1 MADDFDSW
9 DDDPFGGDLDFD
21 DDFDKPK
28 AGFIRSFATGFLSGV
43 VGKTIGDTDARVNTL
58 KMALPNTW
66 LGAFSNVAELNR
78 RRKEV
83 MEEVKGDS
91 YQTVQD
97 LQYLAKRAA
106 GKLGKGGPNKISD
119 QLMKFS
125 DHDFSDWEKVDYEG
139 DSDSAPRMEGVNDDE
154 IKMVMEAGEANSLLE
169 RSTMETI
176 ADRTMDMMSEV
187 GGRTIG
193 GINTLNRS
201 LVRNNQLMEQLL
213 DHQRRVKARSDAMQL
228 NVMTRMY
235 LTNAKYYKFQEAA
248 QHRVINEL
256 KSIRKFSEMSDY
268 EKTSHSQAIR
278 KEIRSQF
285 FSTVKSKFGGIS
297 EFINDKFGKDARRD
311 GIQGV
316 GDVVGSLRMASEM
329 TEGMSLN
336 LGDIA
341 GNAAAGLFISNLP
354 RLLKSGKA
362 REYVAKF
369 KKNYPKQAKWAEDA
383 YKRMEDLGNVAT
395 YTTGNA
401 EGLVNAMQR
410 HYSGGFDTTGHEDY
424 DEYLASLGPTDK
436 PISKLE
442 WNVMNGLKKGANKGL
457 GMLYE
462 NSWSSSGNR
471 YSLTNRTLADSYE
484 QTQWS
489 RRSDR
494 TLNEIIP
501 QWLSQIH
508 LSLEKTRT
516 GDDKLKP
523 ASYDYVKAKFITHEQ
538 KVNSAVNQVF
548 NRNNFQSAAT
558 ASNNVTDTIDQLG
571 MGTLS
576 PEAKRTLSMQLIQ
589 GADKEEAFTP
599 WNYLKLD
606 EHAGVSP
613 KIAREIARAM
623 KAAFDITDKHIADFE
638 TGSDVDRIKKAAYL
652 PTEKARKN
660 VVGIADAVKSLG
672 NVVPDITNQLD
683 ILKGTGSYDA
693 LKESGVITTDEFG
706 RDDVNMEMMWD
717 VMGKFIA
724 DPNRRTREQIP
735 DRAPL
740 PTRSGG
746 FGGFPYTVPT
756 FGNRTP
762 VIPDEAAPEGIK
774 VQGMDK
780 LTESLASMGDLKN
793 AFANMGPSNPM
804 SQLLDLTPVT
814 AGMDSLN
821 EQVKRLVEMGG
832 ERNDLLTRILNSQP
846 TGGVPK
852 TSEEVRD
859 ENAGKR
865 SIIDRLKAT
874 NLKDMFNKGVGK
886 LLDNQPLVLGG
897 LLGGLA
903 TYALHD
909 PKAAA
914 LLGGGAAVA
923 LAYSKYHAMA
933 KARDPLDSED
943 LYEEGSDT
951 PILEAHKLANQ
962 DYYDATKG
970 FLITSWKQISGSVRD
985 GVTKTIIGARRL
997 SAKLFTKENK
1007 EVLLSG
1013 LSKIRSLAIKAFK
1026 WVDPFGRAV
1035 GLKNKIVNRFH
1046 QMDVYKEGDSSP
1058 VLVGKRF
1065 AAGAY
1070 WKRGEDG
1077 TAVQLTGWHEIEGPV
1092 YDKDGEVIIT
1102 QEEYDRGLKTSMGV
1116 SINKL
1121 GDASKKLG
1129 VFGLDLFNKA
1139 RAKAM
1144 PGLIKAKDATV
1155 KALKADYSPIV
1166 NSVDRIYHLLLKHWG
1181 YAELELPPVTSV
1193 VPPSG
1198 DMVEVPESGVKPP
1211 KLKIKLK
1218 QSAYK
1223 KYEENKVVHDRL
1235 EIPQASQQP
1244 LVSPEEVE
1252 RRETEDTRP
1261 KDKFLGSVEEGIKA
1275 RVREQLGEQPEENN
1289 RLNSRADKLEKA
1301 EKKKDSD
1308 AKDAL
1313 ISMSKGMGFFGK
1325 KGEKEKKE
1333 RTGIFGLL
1341 KDGLGAIAGGIAGL
1355 SSFFMGSWWNSFKTL
1370 GSFASIGIKTL
1381 PFIATGIGAIAKGLF
1396 TLIRTRSVTSAGADA
1411 FDQLR
1416 GKKRT
1421 KEERAA
1427 REAGRKTPGGRVGKG
1442 AWKLGAGMAVGLG
1455 VDALVSSGMIDE
1467 GGALES
1473 LGDTVATATNVV
1485 GAYQVATGVAAAAG
1499 VDIGVGALAAG
1510 AGTALSA
1517 GWGMAAPLLFNPV
1530 TLGVLAV
1537 GAIGY
1542 GIYRYV
1548 KRGSGKQ
1555 YELRMTQ
1562 YGVSDPDSDLAK
1574 KIVQIEEKL
1583 KDFVVIG
1590 NGRASLS
1597 KDAPLQEVLNAFITD
1612 PKDKQQAGSVFSW
1625 FNGRFKPVFMTYMAC
1640 LDVVKMKSLKE
1651 YDDAVSQDVYKVAKQ
1666 VHQTLG
1672 SVMPFPYS
1680 ISAKID
1686 PETPILG
1693 EKATVVRC
1701 NNLLEELKKYIDR
1714 KTDGVAENAPVAM
1727 PVGVDALKKEQSA
1740 LQAQVDAPRGF
1751 FDSNEKLQTVIKAQT
1766 RLNEVNSQL
1775 AQLNSNYKV
1784 GVVASQVFI
1793 KDLLPDDRPVDMLT
1807 GIRLACYGNDLD
1819 MTWRVDAVLRL
1830 ERYCESLM
1838 TIGEGGAKFNGQ
1850 VGDVFGLFKEAFR
1863 LDAGDADNWC
1873 KWFKDRFMPVLINYF
1888 NLVQNYRRGN
1898 PGVVWRTLSVTARY
1912 EIARGLVETKVE
1924 INKSTLV
1931 PIWVVRAAPFKDSV
1945 SPGKP
1950 DRVDRM
1956 LAVLGEASTTAKL
1969 KDPEKE
1975 AGKTNTQAWAT
1986 TISPHKTGGDFT
1998 TKRANVDDVSKA
2010 KTSRDVALGG
2020 QFGTS
2025 TGRGSGTGNT
2035 FGLGGTYQT
2044 PGNSY
2049 GYAPL
2054 TGDSDT
2060 SHLDLSGVQ
2069 QADGK
2074 DNGVKVPK
2082 SLAEQLIIREMLKQ
2096 GFTDPRAIAEMLA
2109 LTNYETGGYSRT
2121 VENMNY
2127 STPENLVKT
2136 FREVTSLP
2144 QARALIAAG
2153 PVAIANTVYGGGKGQ
2168 SIGNVAP
2175 GDGWKYRGRG
2185 LVQLTGRSMYAR
2197 IGQQLG
2203 IDLVNN
2209 PELASND
2216 PNVMAAIAVNFYKN
2230 SKLLQSITQDGN
2242 FGRAATGLNGGN
2254 ELPGMPKRFQLY
2266 TDYLKQLQSG
2276 QLKADDAAAQ
2286 GTNAAPSQ
2294 GAGGMY
2300 GAPAGPTIGGGTT
2313 PPIGVAPGGGS
2324 RNAAGAASGGGGG
2337 SYGTPP
2343 SLMAPGGG
2351 GGDYSGNYGN
2361 EAPSEPGSL
2370 VGGGAG
2376 INSSGL
2382 RLKSGEAI
2390 AGGNAHPGIIRL
2402 AQLIQSKCPNFR
2414 YFSALNDAFHKNKKP
2429 NSKHAQGLA
2438 LDFTLTNGAAG
2449 ARVGMAVVMGILRSA
2464 NMAPSEFLLID
2475 EYAKASAGATG
2486 GHVHVGFKTKEAADK
2501 FAQASGAEQPAGQD
2515 TTAGGTVT
2523 EKDQQYDPGQMPS
2536 APPDTTTVPTPAM
2549 KSNAPAEGGGAQV
2562 APGAGGGAI
2571 PGPYTSLPLPGQP
2584 GGPTANPQ
2592 GPVAGPSAVPQPSA
2606 QLAPEPYKPVPR
2618 VQVPEAEK
2626 PADPGGLMAKL
2637 TTTTEEGVS
2646 KQSDTN
2652 QLLAG
2657 IHALLEKMAKNSEPA
2672 PNSVNI

>member
-66 LGAFSNVAELNR
+66 LGAFSNVADLNR

-97 LQYLAKRAA
+97 LQYLAKRA
-106 GKLGKGGPNKISD
+106 GSKLGKGGPNKISD

-139 DSDSAPRMEGVNDDE
+139 GGDKTPQMEGVNEDE
-154 IKMVMEAGEANSLLE
+154 IRMVMEAGEANSLLE

-201 LVRNNQLMEQLL
+201 LARNNQLMEQLL

-256 KSIRKFSEMSDY
+256 KSISEFSRMSDY

-285 FSTVKSKFGGIS
+285 FSTVKSKFGGIG
-297 EFINDKFGKDARRD
+297 EFINDKFGKDAR
-311 GIQGV
+311 GSSIQGV
-316 GDVVGSLRMASEM
+316 GEVVSSLRMASEM
-329 TEGMSLN
+329 TEGMNLN

-354 RLLKSGKA
+354 RLMKSGKA
-362 REYVAKF
+362 REYLAKF
-369 KKNYPKQAKWAEDA
+369 KKNYPKFAKWAEDA

-395 YTTGNA
+395 YATGNA
-401 EGLVNAMQR
+401 PGLVNAMQR
-410 HYSGGFDTTGHEDY
+410 HYSGGMDVNAHEDY
-424 DEYLASLGPTDK
+424 DEYLDSLGPNEK
-436 PISKLE
+436 PIPKME
-442 WNVMNGLKKGANKGL
+442 WQVLHGLKKAANKGL
-457 GMLYE
+457 GTLYE
-462 NSWSSSGNR
+462 NSWSNSGSR
-471 YSLTNRTLADSYE
+471 YSLTNRTLADSFE

-508 LSLEKTRT
+508 LSLEKVRT

-523 ASYDYVKAKFITHEQ
+523 ASYDYVKAKFISHDQ
-538 KVNSAVNQVF
+538 KVNNAVTQVL
-548 NRNNFQSAAT
+548 NRNNFSAAAT
-558 ASNNVTDTIDQLG
+558 ASNNVTDTIDQMG
-571 MGTLS
+571 MGSLS
-576 PEAKRTLSMQLIQ
+576 PEAKRALSMQLIQ

-599 WNYLKLD
+599 WNFMKLD
-606 EHAGVSP
+606 QHAGVSP
-613 KIAREIARAM
+613 KIAAEIRRAM
-623 KAAFDITDKHIADFE
+623 KAAFDITDNHINEFE
-638 TGSDVDRIKKAAYL
+638 QGSDADRIKKATYL

-660 VVGIADAVKSLG
+660 VVGVADAVKSLG
-672 NVVPDITNQLD
+672 GVVPDITNQLD

-693 LKESGVITTDEFG
+693 LKEAGLVTTDEYG
-706 RDDVNMEMMWD
+706 RDDINMEMLWD
-717 VMGKFIA
+717 HLAKFIA
-724 DPNRRTREQIP
+724 DPSRKTREPIP

-740 PTRSGG
+740 PTRSGS
-746 FGGFPYTVPT
+746 FGGMPYNVPQ
-756 FGNRTP
+756 FGGRTS
-762 VIPDEAAPEGIK
+762 VIPDQEHADGIK

-793 AFANMGPSNPM
+793 SIASFGPGHPLG
-804 SQLLDLTPVT
+804 QLLDLTPLN
-814 AGMDSLN
+814 AGMDTLN

-832 ERNDLLTRILNSQP
+832 ERNDLLTRILNNQP
-846 TGGVPK
+846 GGK
-852 TSEEVRD
+852 GGGGISGSSETERD
-859 ENAGKR
+859 VAAGKR
-865 SIIDRLKAT
+865 SIIDRLKST
-874 NLKDMFNKGVGK
+874 NLKGMFNKGVDK

-903 TYALHD
+903 TYAFHD

-923 LAYSKYHAMA
+923 LAYSKFHSMT
-933 KARDPLDSED
+933 KAREALDTED
-943 LYEEGSDT
+943 LYEEGSDV
-951 PILEAHKLANQ
+951 PILEANKLANRN
-962 DYYDATKG
+962 YYDATKG
-970 FLITSWKQISGSVRD
+970 FLITSWKQISGSVKD
-985 GVTKTIIGARRL
+985 MSTDTIIGARRL
-997 SAKLFTKENK
+997 AAKLFTKENK

-1013 LSKIRSLAIKAFK
+1013 LNKIRDFAIKAFK
-1026 WVDPFGRAV
+1026 WVDPFGRAA
-1035 GLKNKIVNRFH
+1035 GLKDRIVNRFH
-1046 QMDVYKEGDSSP
+1046 QMDVYREGESSP

-1065 AAGAY
+1065 GKGEY
-1070 WKRGEDG
+1070 WKRGEG
-1077 TAVQLTGWHEIEGPV
+1077 GEAVELTGWHEIDGPV
-1092 YDKDGEVIIT
+1092 FDKDGEIIVT
-1102 QEEYDRGLKTSMGV
+1102 QEDYDRGLKTSMGM

-1121 GDASKKLG
+1121 GDAGKK
-1129 VFGLDLFNKA
+1129 FGALTLDLFNKA
-1139 RAKAM
+1139 KAKAI
-1144 PGLIKAKDATV
+1144 PGMVKAKDATM

-1166 NSVDRIYHLLLKHWG
+1166 NAVDRIYHLLMRHWN
-1181 YAELELPPVTSV
+1181 YAEEM
-1193 VPPSG
+1193 PSSPYT
-1198 DMVEVPESGVKPP
+1198 PESEEHVNMPITDVKPP
-1211 KLKIKLK
+1211 KLKVKLK
-1218 QSAYK
+1218 SSAYK
-1223 KYEENKVVHDRL
+1223 TS
-1235 EIPQASQQP
+1235 AAQQG
-1244 LVSPEEVE
+1244 LVSPEELE
-1252 RRETEDTRP
+1252 RREAEDGTP
-1261 KDKFLGSVEEGIKA
+1261 KVGGFMGDLKEGINQ
-1275 RVREQLGEQPEENN
+1275 RLREHLGEQPNENN

-1301 EKKKDSD
+1301 KEKKSED
-1308 AKDAL
+1308 AQDAL
-1313 ISMSKGMGFFGK
+1313 IKMSQGMGFFGGGDK
-1325 KGEKEKKE
+1325 KSKEKGQ
-1333 RTGIFGLL
+1333 GIFGLL
-1341 KDGLGAIAGGIAGL
+1341 KDGLGAIAGGIFGL
-1355 SSFFMGSWWNSFKTL
+1355 TKFFTGSWLNSFKML
-1370 GSFASIGIKTL
+1370 GSFAKVGMKTL
-1381 PFIATGIGAIAKGLF
+1381 PFIATGIGAIAKGMISF
-1396 TLIRTRSVTSAGADA
+1396 MRHGSVTGAGTDA
-1411 FDQLR
+1411 LDHMR

-1421 KEERAA
+1421 KGERAKQL
-1427 REAGRKTPGGRVGKG
+1427 AGRKAPKGRMLKGGL
-1442 AWKLGAGMAVGLG
+1442 KLGAGMAVGMG
-1455 VDALVSSGMIDE
+1455 VDALVDTGFIDE
-1467 GGALES
+1467 GGALEKV
-1473 LGDTVATATNVV
+1473 GDTVETAANVV
-1485 GAYQVATGVAAAAG
+1485 GAYQLAAG
-1499 VDIGVGALAAG
+1499 AASMVGIDIGVGAMTAAAAPLLAG
-1510 AGTALSA
+1510 A
-1517 GWGMAAPLLFNPV
+1517 WGAIAPLLFNPYV
-1530 TLGVLAV
+1530 LGALAV
-1537 GAIGY
+1537 GAVGY

-1548 KRGSGKQ
+1548 TRGSGKQ
-1555 YELRMTQ
+1555 FELRMTQ
-1562 YGVSDPDSDLAK
+1562 YGVSDSDSDLAE
-1574 KIVQIEEKL
+1574 KILQIEDKL

-1597 KDAPLQEVLNAFITD
+1597 KDAPLQEILQSFITD
-1612 PKDKQQAGSVFSW
+1612 RNSKQQLGSVFSW
-1625 FNGRFKPVFMTYMAC
+1625 FNGRFKPVYLTYMAC
-1640 LDVVKMKSLKE
+1640 LDVVKMKSLKD
-1651 YDDAVSQDVYKVAKQ
+1651 YDDAKTQDVYKVAKQ

-1680 ISAKID
+1680 IVAKID
-1686 PETPILG
+1686 PDTPILG

-1714 KTDGVAENAPVAM
+1714 KTDGVDDNAAVQM
-1727 PVGVDALKKEQSA
+1727 PQSVDSLKKEQA
-1740 LQAQVDAPRGF
+1740 TLQAQVNAPRGF
-1751 FDSNEKLQTVIKAQT
+1751 FDSSDKMQSVQRAEN

-1775 AQLNSNYKV
+1775 AQLNNSYKV
-1784 GVVASQVFI
+1784 SPVASAVFI
-1793 KDLLPDDRPVDMLT
+1793 KDLLPDNRPVDMLT
-1807 GIRLACYGNDLD
+1807 GIRLACYGNDQDL
-1819 MTWRVDAVLRL
+1819 TWRVEAVLKL

-1838 TIGEGGAKFNGQ
+1838 VVAEGGAQFKGQ
-1850 VGDVFGLFKEAFR
+1850 VGDIFGLFKDSFR
-1863 LDAGDADNWC
+1863 VDSGDADNWC

-1888 NLVQNYRRGN
+1888 NLMQNYRRGN

-1912 EIARGLVETKVE
+1912 EIAKGLVETKVE
-1924 INKSTLV
+1924 VSKSLLV
-1931 PIWVVRAAPFKDSV
+1931 PIWVVRAAPFKDAV
-1945 SPGKP
+1945 SPDKP

-1956 LAVLGEASTTAKL
+1956 LTTLGEASTTAKL

-1975 AGKTNTQAWAT
+1975 AGKTNAQAWAT
-1986 TISPHKTGGDFT
+1986 EISPHKTGGDFT
-1998 TKRANVDDVSKA
+1998 SKQANVQDASQA
-2010 KTSRDVALGG
+2010 RNSRDIGLGG
-2020 QFGTS
+2020 QFGTGTS
-2025 TGRGSGTGNT
+2025 TGSGTGNT
-2035 FGLGGTYQT
+2035 YGLGGVYQT

-2069 QADGK
+2069 SADGK

-2082 SLAEQLIIREMLKQ
+2082 TLAEQLIMREMMKQ

-2109 LTNYETGGYSRT
+2109 LTNYETGGFGRT

-2127 STPENLVKT
+2127 TSPENLMKT
-2136 FREVTSLP
+2136 FREVTSLA

-2168 SIGNVAP
+2168 SLGNIAP

-2185 LVQLTGRSMYAR
+2185 LVQLTGRAQYAR

-2242 FGRAATGLNGGN
+2242 FGRSATGLNGGN

-2266 TDYLKQLQSG
+2266 TDYLKQLQGG
-2276 QLKADDAAAQ
+2276 QLKADDASAQ
-2286 GTNAAPSQ
+2286 GTNAAPTQ

-2300 GAPAGPTIGGGTT
+2300 GGGPTIGGGNT
-2313 PPIGVAPGGGS
+2313 PAIGVAPGGGS
-2324 RNAAGAASGGGGG
+2324 RNAQGAASGGG

-2351 GGDYSGNYGN
+2351 GGDYSG
-2361 EAPSEPGSL
+2361 APTNGGGEGGSL
-2370 VGGGAG
+2370 VGGGTG

-2390 AGGNAHPGIIRL
+2390 AGGNAHPGITRL
-2402 AQLIQSKCPNFR
+2402 AQLIQSQVPNFR
-2414 YFSALNDAFHKNKKP
+2414 YFSALNDAYHQRAKP
-2429 NSKHAQGLA
+2429 QSKHAKGLA
-2438 LDFTLTNGAAG
+2438 LDFTLTNGPSG
-2449 ARVGMAVVMGILRSA
+2449 ASQAMGIVAGILQTA
-2464 NMAPSEFLLID
+2464 NLGPSDFLLIN

-2486 GHVHVGFKTKEAADK
+2486 GHVHVGFKSQEAADK
-2501 FAQASGAEQPAGQD
+2501 FAQASGAGQSAGQD
-2515 TTAGGTVT
+2515 TTAGGMVT
-2523 EKDQQYDPGQMPS
+2523 AKDQQYDPGQMPS
-2536 APPDTTTVPTPAM
+2536 TPPDTSTMPTPAM
-2549 KSNAPAEGGGAQV
+2549 RNNDPAGGEGGV
-2562 APGAGGGAI
+2562 APGAGAGAI
-2571 PGPYTSLPLPGQP
+2571 PGPYTSLPLPGQR
-2584 GGPTANPQ
+2584 GGSTANPA
-2592 GPVAGPSAVPQPSA
+2592 GPVAGPGAVPQPNG
-2606 QLAPEPYKPVPR
+2606 QLAPEGYKPVPR
-2618 VQVPEAEK
+2618 QQLSAEEK
-2626 PADPGGLMAKL
+2626 PADPNGLMEKL
-2637 TTTTEEGVS
+2637 TTTTAEGVS
-2646 KQSDTN
+2646 KQQDTN
-2652 QLLAG
+2652 ALLAG
-2657 IHALLEKMAKNSEPA
+2657 IHGFLEKMSKNSEPA